1 MYVEYV
7 VCDLFIQDKKEQIG
21 KREVKMKNKIAVGI
35 VLAILLGV
43 IVAFSGCIEEETP
56 AKVPET
62 TTEPP
67 ETKAITD
74 PVVQRAEPY
83 ISKIVFDDVSLRT
96 QAASIVRGCPS
107 GDKECQINKLYR
119 YVIENYNYYSDPRR
133 IEFIQSPSETM
144 KIKGGDCEDL
154 TILLNSLLENLGIKT
169 YFVLTEDHAYSL
181 ACDVDTEDLWQYIQE
196 SIITQASKDLGQK
209 EDMKVVIENGN
220 LFVVEE
226 KQQTFV
232 LKEGSVYYYGGD
244 GSEFTSPIEY
254 MNIKYDVSS
263 SQPLTIYVVPS
274 RANYE
279 LMSEGHTFTHYP
291 SCQKQNILKISDSCD
306 SLTNYGGLILKN
318 DNFAL
323 ISNKDATV
331 DLKIK
336 FYLYYSPYEL
346 LADQKIT
353 YYEVDNQ
360 KCIVLDAT
368 AGKYGYPGYDANPEG
383 EKIAIDPITK
393 EYFYLK

>member
-35 VLAILLGV
+35 VLAILLV
-43 IVAFSGCIEEETP
+43 VVAFSGCIEEETP

-62 TTEPP
+62 ATQPP
-67 ETKAITD
+67 ETKVISD
-74 PVVQRAEPY
+74 SVVQRAEPY
-83 ISKIVFDDVSLRT
+83 ISKIVFEDVSLRT

-119 YVIENYNYYSDPRR
+119 YVVENYDYYSDPRSR
-133 IEFIQSPSETM
+133 EFIQSPSETM

-169 YFVLTEDHAYSL
+169 YLVLTEDHAYCL
-181 ACDVDTEDLWQYIQE
+181 ACGVDTEDLWQYIQE

-209 EDMKVVIENGN
+209 EDMKVVIENGD

-244 GSEFTSPIEY
+244 GSKFTSPVEY
-254 MNIKYDVSS
+254 MNMKYDVSS

-274 RANYE
+274 EADLE
-279 LMSEGHTFTHYP
+279 LMSEGHTFEHYP

-306 SLTNYGGLILKN
+306 GLTNHGGLILEN
-318 DNFAL
+318 GNLGLF
-323 ISNKDATV
+323 SNKDATV

-336 FYLYYSPYEL
+336 FYFYYSPYEL
-346 LADQKIT
+346 LADQKIS
-353 YYEVDNQ
+353 YYEVDTQ

-393 EYFYLK
+393 EYVYLK

>member
-1 MYVEYV
+1 
-7 VCDLFIQDKKEQIG
+7 
-21 KREVKMKNKIAVGI
+21 MKNKIAVGI

-43 IVAFSGCIEEETP
+43 IVAFSGCIEEKTP

-67 ETKAITD
+67 ETKVITD
-74 PVVQRAEPY
+74 PVIQRAGPY
-83 ISKIVFDDVSLRT
+83 ISKIVFDDINLRT
-96 QAASIVRGCPS
+96 QAASIVSGCPS

-119 YVIENYNYYSDPRR
+119 YVIENYNYYSDPRSR
-133 IEFIQSPSETM
+133 EFIQSPSETM
-144 KIKGGDCEDL
+144 NIKGGDCEDL

-169 YFVLTEDHAYSL
+169 YLVLTEDHAYSL

-220 LFVVEE
+220 LFVVKE

-274 RANYE
+274 RADYE

-318 DNFAL
+318 DNWAL

-331 DLKIK
+331 DLKIN

-353 YYEVDNQ
+353 CYEVDNQ

-368 AGKYGYPGYDANPEG
+368 AGEYGYPGYDANPEG
-383 EKIAIDPITK
+383 KKIAIDPITK
-393 EYFYLK
+393 EYIYLK